1 MKTMMRI
8 DGIIYNTID
17 NVCMGMYD
25 TVDIADDAPID
36 DKIRTR
42 DWQCHEANSGA
53 SYRVNSEGE
62 LESWGLSLKEGVE
75 LEEDEHPNPD
85 QLEEEWFMM
94 EDFNGP
100 LYLSG
105 KNYYWAVLMVWDGVV
120 KETKFEK
127 IDFEKI
133 RENIDM
139 PES

>member
-1 MKTMMRI
+1 
-8 DGIIYNTID
+8 
-17 NVCMGMYD
+17 
-25 TVDIADDAPID
+25 
-36 DKIRTR
+36 
-42 DWQCHEANSGA
+42 
-53 SYRVNSEGE
+53 

-75 LEEDEHPNPD
+75 LEDDEYPTSD

-105 KNYYWAVLMVWDGVV
+105 KNYYRAVLMVWDGVV

-127 IDFEKI
+127 IDFDKI